1 MAPMMETS
9 VTELDGLRR
18 RLTDD
23 QRAILNATWEHY
35 RDRGEWIPCRVLH
48 HQFGKAAVLACLG
61 QLGANVIWQVEEDV
75 EEYYRLTFLGV
86 LLTDQGEKSEQLLAG
101 YLEYVRKR
109 YEDNPRLEWV
119 GSQEVEAALNLTAD
133 RSYLLR
139 QLIRLSHWWGGGSG
153 FGDQEWAVGVPIDV
167 DEIPLGA
174 DLRGY
179 IRQHV
184 LTHFRP
190 PMSAAPPATPRQE
203 FWFIEDPALQRQ
215 LATDWREAQDVYQVR
230 GWKSCVIL
238 CGGILETMLLTVLA
252 QEGHTPAEPE
262 VQPLPALVEAARARG
277 ILVAGTPLLDPALRE
292 FRNLI
297 HPGLRSGQRVEVT
310 RDEAESAL
318 TAVRTCLRQIATKQS
333 SQAGQN

>member
-1 MAPMMETS
+1 
-9 VTELDGLRR
+9 
-18 RLTDD
+18 
-23 QRAILNATWEHY
+23 
-35 RDRGEWIPCRVLH
+35 
-48 HQFGKAAVLACLG
+48 
-61 QLGANVIWQVEEDV
+61 
-75 EEYYRLTFLGV
+75 
-86 LLTDQGEKSEQLLAG
+86 
-101 YLEYVRKR
+101 
-109 YEDNPRLEWV
+109 
-119 GSQEVEAALNLTAD
+119 
-133 RSYLLR
+133 
-139 QLIRLSHWWGGGSG
+139 
-153 FGDQEWAVGVPIDV
+153 
-167 DEIPLGA
+167 
-174 DLRGY
+174 
-179 IRQHV
+179 
-184 LTHFRP
+184 
-190 PMSAAPPATPRQE
+190 MSAAPPATPRQE

>member
-1 MAPMMETS
+1 MMQTS
-9 VTELDGLRR
+9 VTELDGLRQ
-18 RLTDD
+18 RLTDV

-61 QLGANVIWQVEEDV
+61 QLGANVICGMEDDG

-133 RSYLLR
+133 RSYLLQ

-153 FGDQEWAVGVPIDV
+153 FGDQEWTVGVPIDV

-190 PMSAAPPATPRQE
+190 PMSPAPPATPRQE
-203 FWFIEDPALQRQ
+203 FWFIEDPALRRQ

-238 CGGILETMLLTVLA
+238 CGGILEAMLLAVLA
-252 QEGHTPAEPE
+252 QEGRTPQEPE
-262 VQPLPALVEAARARG
+262 TQPLVALVEVARARG
-277 ILVAGTPLLDPALRE
+277 ILGGGTPLLGPALRE

-297 HPGLRSGQRVEVT
+297 QPGLGSGWRVEVT

-318 TAVRTCLRQIATKQS
+318 TTVRTCLRQITARQS
-333 SQAGQN
+333 NQAGQN

>member
-23 QRAILNATWEHY
+23 QRAILNATWGHY
-35 RDRGEWIPCRVLH
+35 RDRGEWIPCRVLQH
-48 HQFGKAAVLACLG
+48 LFGKVTVLACLG
-61 QLGANVIWQVEEDV
+61 QLGANVICGLEDDE

-86 LLTDQGEKSEQLLAG
+86 LLTDQGKESEQLLAG

-109 YEDNPRLEWV
+109 YEDDPRLEWV
-119 GSQEVEAALNLTAD
+119 GSQEVEAALNLTPD
-133 RSYLLR
+133 RSRLLR

-153 FGDQEWAVGVPIDV
+153 FGDQEWTVGVPIDV
-167 DEIPLGA
+167 DEIPLGP

-184 LTHFRP
+184 LTHFGP
-190 PMSAAPPATPRQE
+190 QGTPAPAVKPRQE

-215 LATDWREAQDVYQVR
+215 LAMDWREAQDVYQVR
-230 GWKSCVIL
+230 GWKSCV
-238 CGGILETMLLTVLA
+238 VLA
-252 QEGHTPAEPE
+252 QEGRTPAEPE
-262 VQPLPALVEAARARG
+262 TQPLVALVEAARTRG
-277 ILVAGTPLLDPALRE
+277 ILSAGTSLLGPALRE
-292 FRNLI
+292 FRHLI
-297 HPGLRSGQRVEVT
+297 HPSLAAGRRIEVT

-318 TAVRTCLRQIATKQS
+318 TAVRTCLRQIATRRS
-333 SQAGQN
+333 SQVGQN

>member
-1 MAPMMETS
+1 MMETS

-18 RLTDD
+18 RLTDR

-35 RDRGEWIPCRVLH
+35 RDRGEWIPCRVLQH
-48 HQFGKAAVLACLG
+48 LFGKATVLACLG
-61 QLGANVIWQVEEDV
+61 QLGADVICGLEDDE

-86 LLTDQGEKSEQLLAG
+86 LLTDQGEESEQLLAG

-109 YEDNPRLEWV
+109 YEDDPRLEWV

-167 DEIPLGA
+167 DEIPLGP
-174 DLRGY
+174 DLRDY

-184 LTHFRP
+184 LTHFGP
-190 PMSAAPPATPRQE
+190 QGTPAPAVKPRQE

-215 LATDWREAQDVYQVR
+215 LAMDWREAQDVYQVR
-230 GWKSCVIL
+230 GWKSCVVL
-238 CGGILETMLLTVLA
+238 CGGILEAMLLAVLA
-252 QEGHTPAEPE
+252 QEGQTPAEPE
-262 VQPLPALVEAARARG
+262 TQPLVALVEAARTRG
-277 ILVAGTPLLDPALRE
+277 ILSAGTPLLGPALRE
-292 FRNLI
+292 FRHLI
-297 HPGLRSGQRVEVT
+297 HPGLAAGRRIEVT

-318 TAVRTCLRQIATKQS
+318 IAVRMCLRQIATRRS
-333 SQAGQN
+333 SQVGQN

>member
-1 MAPMMETS
+1 MED
-9 VTELDGLRR
+9 DG
-18 RLTDD
+18 
-23 QRAILNATWEHY
+23 
-35 RDRGEWIPCRVLH
+35 
-48 HQFGKAAVLACLG
+48 
-61 QLGANVIWQVEEDV
+61 

-190 PMSAAPPATPRQE
+190 PMSPAPPATPRQE
-203 FWFIEDPALQRQ
+203 FWFIEDPALRRQ

-238 CGGILETMLLTVLA
+238 CGGILEAMLLAVLA
-252 QEGHTPAEPE
+252 QEGHTPAGPE
-262 VQPLPALVEAARARG
+262 TQPLPALVEAARARG
-277 ILVAGTPLLDPALRE
+277 ILSAGTPLLGPAFRE

-297 HPGLRSGQRVEVT
+297 PPGLASGGRLEVT

-318 TAVRTCLRQIATKQS
+318 TAVRTCLRQMAARQT
-333 SQAGQN
+333 ARLG